1 MKIIKKYWVLIIT
14 AVLLIITA
22 CRIIYVNVTYPSGK
36 IRYINVD
43 DDMNYKNIS
52 FKISDSN
59 IYSKQE
65 WQSYIAGQNIE
76 AEEKAHKLL
85 YGYVDNSVNPSD
97 YDYYVNY
104 NPYDDYYVL
113 TLDIMIF
120 TQKEEIINNFIKN
133 IDVSKSFDTYEYYND
148 NYYVNELTKNET
160 ETEDGYTHIKR
171 VYIMNENPDK
181 LYLSCRDLGNNV
193 MVKLY

>member
-1 MKIIKKYWVLIIT
+1 M
-14 AVLLIITA
+14 
-22 CRIIYVNVTYPSGK
+22 
-36 IRYINVD
+36 
-43 DDMNYKNIS
+43 
-52 FKISDSN
+52 
-59 IYSKQE
+59 
-65 WQSYIAGQNIE
+65 
-76 AEEKAHKLL
+76 

-193 MVKLY
+193 MVKLYWENRKEAANENKNMWLQQEIKRLYDSFKY